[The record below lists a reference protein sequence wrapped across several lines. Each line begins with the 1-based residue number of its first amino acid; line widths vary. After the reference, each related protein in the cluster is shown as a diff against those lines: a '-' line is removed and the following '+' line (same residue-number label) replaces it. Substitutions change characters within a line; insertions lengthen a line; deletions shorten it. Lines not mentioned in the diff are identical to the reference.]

1 MEDAALPS
9 FGSRYRVVKQL
20 GKGGM
25 AEVYQA
31 IDTTLDRIVAVKVM
45 LPQFAEDNS
54 FARRFKNEAKAAA
67 RLTSPYVVNIYD
79 WGENDSG
86 CFIVMEYVRGIDLKQ
101 ALLRRGPIHPRK
113 VAEIGAQVCSA
124 LAEAHRRNIIHRDI
138 KPANIM
144 IQATGDA
151 KIMDFGIARAG
162 AGQTGTTRS
171 MLIGTAAYMAPEQL
185 RGQPAT
191 GRSDLYSLGVTLY
204 ELCTGV
210 LPSIAC
216 IDRLDTDARYGTPIP
231 PQHLSERIDERLS
244 AILMHALEPDPSQRY
259 ENAAA
264 MQVALETYLAQPVE
278 ANDRLDYPEFWA
290 LGFTQG
296 PDGICGKIAPVREAC
311 IVGRSSHADLFLD
324 DPSVSS
330 RHARLISRG
339 LYLEV
344 EDLGSIH
351 GTKLNG
357 NFVNQRTL
365 CRQGASIDFGAVRA
379 RVGRK

>member
-1 MEDAALPS
+1 MDDTALPF
-9 FGSRYRVVKQL
+9 FGQRYRVVKQL

-31 IDTTLDRIVAVKVM
+31 IDTTLDRIVAIKVM
-45 LPQFAEDNS
+45 LPQFAEDGS

-67 RLTSPYVVNIYD
+67 RLVSPYVVNIYD
-79 WGENDSG
+79 WGEDERG

-101 ALLRRGPIHPRK
+101 ALLRRGPVHPRK
-113 VAEIGAQVCSA
+113 VAEIGVQVCSA

-144 IQATGDA
+144 MQATGDV

-162 AGQTGTTRS
+162 SDQTGTTHS

-191 GRSDLYSLGVTLY
+191 ERSDLYSLGVTLY
-204 ELCTGV
+204 EICTGV

-216 IDRLDTDARYGTPIP
+216 IDRLDTGARYGKPIP
-231 PQHLSERIDERLS
+231 PRHLNERIEKHLS
-244 AILMHALEPDPSQRY
+244 AILMHALETDPSQRY
-259 ENAAA
+259 DNAVA
-264 MQVALETYLAQPVE
+264 MQTALEAYLTKPVE
-278 ANDRLDYPEFWA
+278 PDDGLNYPEFWA

-296 PDGICGKIAPVREAC
+296 PDGVRGTIAPVREAC
-311 IVGRSSHADLFLD
+311 IVGRGSHADLPLD
-324 DPSVSS
+324 DPSITDK
-330 RHARLISRG
+330 HARLVPRG

-357 NFVNQRTL
+357 SFVNQRTL
-365 CRQGASIDFGAVRA
+365 CRQGATIDFGAVRA